1 LYAKAVAGKCSHER
15 LLLSMAAC
23 ADNFAAHTGKVA
35 DMDLRRFPR

>member
-15 LLLSMAAC
+15 LLLPMAGMRRHLRR
-23 ADNFAAHTGKVA
+23 DTGKVA